1 MSGEAG
7 SGGCGHSGHRPP
19 SVVNSHGWPG
29 GASVT
34 ARGGPPCV
42 LRQGPREPWPE
53 ASPAIRCLSL
63 LAPSAS
69 RGASAHEA
77 PGFSPPAPAA
87 PGAEHLP
94 APTRLPGRRGA
105 PVPRGRRVA
114 PGCQRP
120 QGKASLGESGE
131 EAAGTLRKGGSLES
145 RGSGRWLGRR
155 GEALV
160 CRAAAA
166 GGGEVHEYRGG

>member
-7 SGGCGHSGHRPP
+7 VWALGPCPP

-53 ASPAIRCLSL
+53 ASSAIRCLSL

-69 RGASAHEA
+69 RGARAHEA

-87 PGAEHLP
+87 PVAEHLP

-131 EAAGTLRKGGSLES
+131 EAAGTLRKGGVSGEPRFGQVAGEEG
-145 RGSGRWLGRR
+145 RGACLQGGWGRGR
-155 GEALV
+155 G
-160 CRAAAA
+160 RA
-166 GGGEVHEYRGG
+166 